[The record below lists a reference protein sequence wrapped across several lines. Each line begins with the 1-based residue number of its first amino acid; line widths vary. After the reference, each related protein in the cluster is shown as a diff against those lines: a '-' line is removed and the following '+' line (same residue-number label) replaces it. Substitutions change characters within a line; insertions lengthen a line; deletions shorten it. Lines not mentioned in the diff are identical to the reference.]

1 MERETNS
8 SETPASNDAPT
19 GDASSSAI
27 DVAAETPADAN
38 IEREISLEEFDPK
51 GTLAVAGIYFLI
63 LVVMWVLIY
72 FFEFA
77 SRVPSIQ

>member
-1 MERETNS
+1 MATS
-8 SETPASNDAPT
+8 SEQPTASVEPDAPA
-19 GDASSSAI
+19 GEEDSEI
-27 DVAAETPADAN
+27 V
-38 IEREISLEEFDPK
+38 REISLEEFDPK